1 MTPDQGPH
9 IVVFDLE
16 TQRSAAEVG
25 GWNKSHLMG
34 MSVGVVWDSR
44 SQDCTTYFEED
55 IDRLLEH
62 LQAADLVIGFNIIGF
77 DYSVL
82 RGYSPFDFRT
92 LNTLDI
98 LREIHQRLRYRV
110 SLDALGKATLDA
122 AQERR
127 RVGRAAVVQRGAA
140 GFDCRVLPK
149 GRGADPR
156 PVLLRAAR
164 KLFALRPP
172 QRGKDAH
179 PARLAARRIGRPQM
193 IFSPYLTMVLGG
205 CKLWPLR

>member
-25 GWNKSHLMG
+25 GWNKAHMMG

-44 SQDCTTYFEED
+44 AQACTKYFEED

-62 LQAADLVIGFNIIGF
+62 LQAADLVVGFNIIGF

-110 SLDALGKATLDA
+110 SLDSLGRATLDA
-122 AQERR
+122 AKSADGLDALRWFK
-127 RVGRAAVVQRGAA
+127 RGAA
-140 GFDCRVLPK
+140 GLDCRVLPK
-149 GRGADPR
+149 GRGVDPR

-164 KLFALRPP
+164 KLSALRPP
-172 QRGKDAH
+172 QRRADAH
-179 PARLAARRIGRPQM
+179 PARLASWRTLVSRGGRDCPQD
-193 IFSPYLTMVLGG
+193 G
-205 CKLWPLR
+205 